1 MAGTKLH
8 VALWTLNC
16 MNKSNVYPHFFKH
29 CMVPNT
35 KINAN
40 AQNSKLCPHTLLFP
54 LFTTRP
60 NCLTKTM
67 PSNQGQGTAITRCAC
82 AARYYELD
90 MINK

>member
-8 VALWTLNC
+8 VASGTLNC
-16 MNKSNVYPHFFKH
+16 MITSHVYPQFFKH

-40 AQNSKLCPHTLLFP
+40 SQNSKLCPHTLLFP
-54 LFTTRP
+54 LFITRP
-60 NCLTKTM
+60 NRLTNAQQPGHCHHTSCQCR
-67 PSNQGQGTAITRCAC
+67 PLL
-82 AARYYELD
+82 YELD